1 MKHVPINRNVAVVGP
16 TGSGKTV
23 GWVIPSIMAAEGSV
37 VVTDT
42 KGTLHSLL
50 RDRLEQQGYVVHVI
64 DFVNP
69 VASSVGYDPLDQI
82 RVTDGKPNEQD
93 MATVAHALCPIEN
106 LMDPFWDYA
115 ACNLIQ
121 SMIGYVMEALP
132 EEEHNLSSVA
142 ALYQCIAD
150 GTYAKLIDELET
162 MSPDSYAVR
171 QYASTRAAKDANADK
186 MIGSIAGIV
195 GEKLSPFGAREI
207 VSLFTMRE
215 RIDFDDLRKRKTA
228 LFLNTSDCDRS
239 VDRLVSLCYSQM
251 YAALIRDWMPGV
263 IPVDVIHDDFA
274 AGTRIAGFD
283 GLISVVRS
291 RDIRVNIIVQSLAQL
306 QKLYWSSA
314 ATIVENCDTVVY
326 LGGND
331 ISTAGYI
338 GARIGCNA
346 KAVLELPPGEAL
358 VLQRGTKPRRVEV
371 VVTPVVEQTPQLAD
385 AG

>member
-23 GWVIPSIMAAEGSV
+23 GWVIPSILAAEGCV

-50 RDRLEQQGYVVHVI
+50 RDRLAQQGYAVKVI

-69 VASSVGYDPLDQI
+69 TASSVGYDPLDQI

-132 EEEHNLSSVA
+132 DEEHNLSSVA

-150 GTYAKLIDELET
+150 GSYAKLIDELET

-171 QYASTRAAKDANADK
+171 QYASTRAAKDANAYVCVKKDHSSTLLPK
-186 MIGSIAGIV
+186 VRDPSMSRSISSSDLLSFHCPASDSTASRWRFASGDS
-195 GEKLSPFGAREI
+195 GREMENENLSP
-207 VSLFTMRE
+207 
-215 RIDFDDLRKRKTA
+215 
-228 LFLNTSDCDRS
+228 N
-239 VDRLVSLCYSQM
+239 
-251 YAALIRDWMPGV
+251 
-263 IPVDVIHDDFA
+263 DVM
-274 AGTRIAGFD
+274 
-283 GLISVVRS
+283 
-291 RDIRVNIIVQSLAQL
+291 
-306 QKLYWSSA
+306 
-314 ATIVENCDTVVY
+314 
-326 LGGND
+326 
-331 ISTAGYI
+331 
-338 GARIGCNA
+338 
-346 KAVLELPPGEAL
+346 
-358 VLQRGTKPRRVEV
+358 
-371 VVTPVVEQTPQLAD
+371 
-385 AG
+385 

>member
-23 GWVIPSIMAAEGSV
+23 GWVIPSILAAEGSV

-42 KGTLHSLL
+42 KGTLCGML
-50 RDRLEQQGYVVHVI
+50 RDRLEQQGYTVHVI

-69 VASSVGYDPLDQI
+69 VASSVGYDPLGQI
-82 RVTDGKPNEQD
+82 RSVEGKPNEQD
-93 MATVAHALCPIEN
+93 MQAVAHALCPVEN
-106 LMDPFWDYA
+106 GHEPFWDYA
-115 ACNLIQ
+115 AQGLIA
-121 SMIGYVMEALP
+121 SMIGYVLEALP
-132 EEEHNLSSVA
+132 EEEHSLATLA
-142 ALYQCIAD
+142 ALYQCVAD
-150 GTYAKLIDELET
+150 GSYAKLIDELET

-171 QYASTRAAKDANADK
+171 QYASTRAAKEAEK
-186 MIGSIAGIV
+186 MAASIAGIV
-195 GEKLSPFGAREI
+195 GEKLSPFMAKEI
-207 VSLFTMRE
+207 ASLFTMRE
-215 RIDFDDLRKRKTA
+215 RIDFGTLRRQRTA
-228 LFLNTSDCDRS
+228 LFVHVSDCDRS
-239 VDRLVSLCYSQM
+239 MDRLVSLCYSQM
-251 YAALIRDWMPGV
+251 YAALIRDWKPGV

-274 AGTRIAGFD
+274 AGTRISGFD

-306 QKLYWSSA
+306 SKLYWSSA
-314 ATIVENCDTVVY
+314 STIVENCDTVVY

-331 ISTAGYI
+331 ISTAAYV

-358 VLQRGTKPRRVEV
+358 VLQRGSKPRRVEV
-371 VVTPVVEQTPQLAD
+371 VITPVEQTPQLAD

>member
-23 GWVIPSIMAAEGSV
+23 GWVIPSILAAEGSV

-50 RDRLEQQGYVVHVI
+50 HDRLEQQGYVVRVI

-69 VASSVGYDPLDQI
+69 SHSSVGYDPLDQI
-82 RVTDGKPNEQD
+82 RVTEGKPNEQD
-93 MATVAHALCPIEN
+93 MQAVAHALCPVEN
-106 LMDPFWDYA
+106 GHEPFWDYA
-115 ACNLIQ
+115 AQGLIA
-121 SMIGYVMEALP
+121 SMIGYVMQALP
-132 EEEHNLSSVA
+132 EEEHNLATLA
-142 ALYQCIAD
+142 ALYQCVAD
-150 GTYAKLIDELET
+150 GTYTKLIDELET

-171 QYASTRAAKDANADK
+171 QYASTKAAKEAEK
-186 MIGSIAGIV
+186 MAASIAGIV
-195 GEKLSPFGAREI
+195 GEKLSPFAAKEI
-207 VSLFTMRE
+207 ASLFTMRE
-215 RIDFDDLRKRKTA
+215 RIDFGTLRRQRTA
-228 LFLNTSDCDRS
+228 MFLNTSNCDRS

-306 QKLYWSSA
+306 SKLYWNSA
-314 ATIVENCDTVVY
+314 STIVENCDTLVY

-331 ISTAGYI
+331 ISTAAYV

-346 KAVLELPPGEAL
+346 RTVLELPPGEAL
-358 VLQRGTKPRRVEV
+358 VLQRGQRARRVEV
-371 VVTPVVEQTPQLAD
+371 VVTPVEQTPQLAD

>member
-50 RDRLEQQGYVVHVI
+50 CDRLAQQGYAVKVI

-69 VASSVGYDPLDQI
+69 TASSVGYDPLDQI
-82 RVTDGKPNEQD
+82 RVTDGRPNEQD
-93 MATVAHALCPIEN
+93 VQAVAHALCPIEN

-121 SMIGYVMEALP
+121 SMIGYVLEALP

-142 ALYQCIAD
+142 ALYQCVAD
-150 GTYAKLIDELET
+150 DSYSKLIDELET

-171 QYASTRAAKDANADK
+171 QYASTKAAKNADK
-186 MIGSIAGIV
+186 MAASIAGIV

-207 VSLFTMRE
+207 ASLFTMAE

-251 YAALIRDWMPGV
+251 YAALIRDWKPGV

-291 RDIRVNIIVQSLAQL
+291 RDIRVNIIIQSLAQL
-306 QKLYWSSA
+306 SKLYWSSA
-314 ATIVENCDTVVY
+314 STIVENCDTVIY

-331 ISTAGYI
+331 ISTAAYV

-346 KAVLELPPGEAL
+346 QAVLELPPGEAL

-371 VVTPVVEQTPQLAD
+371 VVTPVVEQTPQLA
-385 AG
+385 